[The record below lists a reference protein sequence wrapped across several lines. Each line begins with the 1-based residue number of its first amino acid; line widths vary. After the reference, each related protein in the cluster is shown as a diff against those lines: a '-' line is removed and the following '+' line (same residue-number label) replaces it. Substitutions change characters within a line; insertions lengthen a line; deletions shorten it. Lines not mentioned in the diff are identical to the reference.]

1 MEVRDIILGVL
12 SFIPFLILAFG
23 ILRTNIKMHW
33 ITLGT
38 VPIVIFLSLFWSQDI
53 KIFGISIIEAIIISI
68 IPIIWVVFAAVFT
81 YFISIKTGAI
91 EVIKRF
97 LVSVTPDKNVQ
108 AVIIAFGFGG
118 FLESVAG
125 FGTAV
130 AIPTGILVS
139 LGLNPIKAA
148 IISLVANSVPVA
160 FGALGLPVIVLSN
173 LTSEPLMILTK
184 YVVIQLIPFS
194 LIIPLA
200 IAIISNEGFK
210 GIKASIPDSIIIGAS
225 FTLIQTIVG
234 LFVGPELVAV
244 LGSLGA
250 ITTIVLIKYAKN
262 KSMDFS
268 GLLSATSNYIILF
281 ALIILTRVF
290 NFEFLK
296 EYPFTIKL
304 VLGEEHFVKI
314 DWLTTPGT
322 LLLLASIIG
331 AKIQGAKMKEIL
343 STLFTTAD
351 KLKWSALTIL
361 SIVTIAKIMGN
372 TGMITSAAL
381 IIALLSGKAY
391 PFFSPLVGALG
402 TFITGS
408 DTSSNILLG
417 NLQKETARK
426 VGLDVP
432 WIVASNTSG
441 ATAGKMIS
449 PQNIAVASSAVNLG
463 GNEKEIL
470 KITLPICISYA
481 LILGV
486 YVAIVSYLI

>member
-1 MEVRDIILGVL
+1 
-12 SFIPFLILAFG
+12 
-23 ILRTNIKMHW
+23 
-33 ITLGT
+33 
-38 VPIVIFLSLFWSQDI
+38 
-53 KIFGISIIEAIIISI
+53 
-68 IPIIWVVFAAVFT
+68 
-81 YFISIKTGAI
+81 
-91 EVIKRF
+91 
-97 LVSVTPDKNVQ
+97 
-108 AVIIAFGFGG
+108 
-118 FLESVAG
+118 
-125 FGTAV
+125 
-130 AIPTGILVS
+130 
-139 LGLNPIKAA
+139 
-148 IISLVANSVPVA
+148 
-160 FGALGLPVIVLSN
+160 
-173 LTSEPLMILTK
+173 
-184 YVVIQLIPFS
+184 
-194 LIIPLA
+194 
-200 IAIISNEGFK
+200 
-210 GIKASIPDSIIIGAS
+210 
-225 FTLIQTIVG
+225 
-234 LFVGPELVAV
+234 
-244 LGSLGA
+244 
-250 ITTIVLIKYAKN
+250 
-262 KSMDFS
+262 
-268 GLLSATSNYIILF
+268 
-281 ALIILTRVF
+281 
-290 NFEFLK
+290 
-296 EYPFTIKL
+296 
-304 VLGEEHFVKI
+304 
-314 DWLTTPGT
+314 
-322 LLLLASIIG
+322 
-331 AKIQGAKMKEIL
+331 MKEIL

-463 GNEKEIL
+463 GHEKEIL

>member
-1 MEVRDIILGVL
+1 MEIRDTILGIL
-12 SFIPFLILAFG
+12 SFVPFLILAFG
-23 ILRTNIKMHW
+23 ILRTNIKMHL

-38 VPIVIFLSLFWSQDI
+38 IPIVTLLSLLWSQNI
-53 KIFGISIIEAIIISI
+53 KVLGISIIEAVVISI
-68 IPIIWVVFAAVFT
+68 IPIIWVVLAAVFT

-139 LGLNPIKAA
+139 LGFNPIKAA

-194 LIIPLA
+194 LIIPIA
-200 IAIISNEGFK
+200 IAIISNEGLK
-210 GIKASIPDSIIIGAS
+210 GIKNSIPDSIIIGVA

-250 ITTIVLIKYAKN
+250 IATIVLIKYLRN

-268 GLLSATSNYIILF
+268 GLPSATSNYVILF
-281 ALIILTRVF
+281 ILIILTRVF
-290 NFEFLK
+290 NFEFLR
-296 EYPFTIKL
+296 EYPFTIRF
-304 VLGEEHFVKI
+304 VLGDGHFVKI

-322 LLLLASIIG
+322 LLLIASIIG
-331 AKIQGAKMKEIL
+331 AKIQGAKLKEIF
-343 STLFTTAD
+343 STLLTSVD
-351 KLKWSALTIL
+351 KLKWSAITIM

-417 NLQKETARK
+417 NLQKETASK
-426 VGLDVP
+426 VGLDVA

-449 PQNIAVASSAVNLG
+449 PQSIAVASSAVNLG

-470 KITLPICISYA
+470 KTTLPICIGYA
-481 LILGV
+481 LILGI